1 MLSHPSVRV
10 SLKKEQFAMSN
21 LLQDIQHAMRMIR
34 RNPGF
39 AAVTIFTLALGIATS
54 ATVFGW
60 VDAILLHPLPG
71 VSQPD
76 RLVAFETLTPG
87 GAFVTNSYPDYIDFR
102 DRLKLVSGMA
112 VTHPAA
118 FSIGQEDHAE
128 RVWGELVS
136 GNFFS

>member
-21 LLQDIQHAMRMIR
+21 LLQDIQHAMRMMR

-60 VDAILLHPLPG
+60 VDTILLHPLPG
-71 VSQPD
+71 VEQPD
-76 RLVAFETLTPG
+76 RLVAVET
-87 GAFVTNSYPDYIDFR
+87 VT
-102 DRLKLVSGMA
+102 
-112 VTHPAA
+112 
-118 FSIGQEDHAE
+118 
-128 RVWGELVS
+128 
-136 GNFFS
+136 

>member
-1 MLSHPSVRV
+1 MN
-10 SLKKEQFAMSN
+10 SLM
-21 LLQDIQHAMRMIR
+21 QDIQHALRMMR

-39 AAVTIFTLALGIATS
+39 VAVTILTLALGIATS
-54 ATVFGW
+54 ATVFRW
-60 VDAILLHPLPG
+60 VDTILLHPLPG
-71 VSQPD
+71 VAQPD
-76 RLVAFETLTPG
+76 RLVAFETVTPG

-102 DRLKLVSGMA
+102 DRLKLVNGIA

-136 GNFFS
+136 GNFFDVLG